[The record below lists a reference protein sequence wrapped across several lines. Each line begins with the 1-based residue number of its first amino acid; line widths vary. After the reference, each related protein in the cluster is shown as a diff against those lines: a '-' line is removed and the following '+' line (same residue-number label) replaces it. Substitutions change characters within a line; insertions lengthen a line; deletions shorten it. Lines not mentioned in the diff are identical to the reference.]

1 MYFNKTNNFFHGVIF
16 HHFHDNLIHPKGQGT
31 ISQNEFVDIINFIGR
46 KNIIDANI
54 FFEKFKNKELK
65 KNEVCL
71 TFDDAVK
78 SQIDI
83 ALPVLEQMKIKGFFF
98 IYSSIFE
105 GKPDNLELFRCFRLN
120 FFEDVNEFYEHFYKH
135 LDLNLEK
142 FFEENFQ
149 KIQKIKKNNP
159 FYTIEDIKFRVI
171 RDNYLDKKKYENI
184 IFLMMKEKN
193 FNQSEFEEKIFFN
206 IDDLKKIDKLGH
218 LIGLHSHS
226 HPTLFEKLNYNEQ
239 KIEYE
244 KCLSILS
251 KILNKSENDIKVMAH
266 PCGNYNENTLKI
278 LGKLGLELG
287 FRSTMIIDNKMKLK
301 KINSSPFEIARENH
315 SNILKKIK

>member
-1 MYFNKTNNFFHGVIF
+1 
-16 HHFHDNLIHPKGQGT
+16 
-31 ISQNEFVDIINFIGR
+31 
-46 KNIIDANI
+46 
-54 FFEKFKNKELK
+54 
-65 KNEVCL
+65 
-71 TFDDAVK
+71 
-78 SQIDI
+78 
-83 ALPVLEQMKIKGFFF
+83 
-98 IYSSIFE
+98 
-105 GKPDNLELFRCFRLN
+105 
-120 FFEDVNEFYEHFYKH
+120 
-135 LDLNLEK
+135 
-142 FFEENFQ
+142 
-149 KIQKIKKNNP
+149 
-159 FYTIEDIKFRVI
+159 
-171 RDNYLDKKKYENI
+171 
-184 IFLMMKEKN
+184 MKEKN